1 MKWFLVMLL
10 LIITGFS
17 ISFNILLT
25 SNAVSV
31 EEENTF
37 GTFDSA
43 LLQLFALM
51 MGGGLLAPALAR
63 CLPACSFAAS

>member
-25 SNAVSV
+25 SNAVSL
-31 EEENTF
+31 EEPNTF

-51 MGGGLLAPALAR
+51 MGGGLQAPACAS
-63 CLPACSFAAS
+63 CLPARSCSAS